1 MKKLTLAL
9 GIPAALVGGLALVLL
24 GNTFRKGSRQVEAP
38 PLDVSVDAGPVADTL
53 AAAVRIRTV
62 SHSDGTV
69 DHAAH
74 AELHQ
79 LLVDRFPRVHETL
92 HREVLGDTL
101 LYRWDGSDAALAPG
115 LLMAH
120 QDVVPVEDP
129 SVWTHGPFSG
139 AIVDGYVWGRG
150 TLDDKQNLIGQLA
163 AVEQLLGQGFA
174 PKRTLYFGFG
184 HDEEVGGR
192 GAQAIA
198 SHLERRDV
206 QLEFVLDEGGAVAVG
221 VMAGLSA
228 PVATIG
234 ISEKGYASVQIT
246 AKSEGGHSSMPPPH
260 SALGRV
266 AEALVAVES
275 HPLPARWDG
284 PTGVMLDTVGPDMD
298 FGLRLV
304 MANRWLLGPIVQ
316 SKMEAKRS
324 TNATLRTTTAVTMA
338 SGSPQDNV
346 LPQEA
351 KGVVNFRI
359 APGDT
364 TESVLQHVRSVTSE
378 HVEVSLYGQG
388 IASDPAPISRT
399 DGPAW
404 DALNRS
410 IRQTWPEAVVT
421 PYLTIGATDARH
433 LVGRSE
439 RVWRFSP
446 VASTSEDLARIHGID
461 ERISVEA
468 VGDLVAFYVRLLT
481 QVAGS

>member
-1 MKKLTLAL
+1 
-9 GIPAALVGGLALVLL
+9 
-24 GNTFRKGSRQVEAP
+24 
-38 PLDVSVDAGPVADTL
+38 
-53 AAAVRIRTV
+53 
-62 SHSDGTV
+62 
-69 DHAAH
+69 
-74 AELHQ
+74 
-79 LLVDRFPRVHETL
+79 
-92 HREVLGDTL
+92 
-101 LYRWDGSDAALAPG
+101 
-115 LLMAH
+115 
-120 QDVVPVEDP
+120 
-129 SVWTHGPFSG
+129 
-139 AIVDGYVWGRG
+139 
-150 TLDDKQNLIGQLA
+150 
-163 AVEQLLGQGFA
+163 
-174 PKRTLYFGFG
+174 
-184 HDEEVGGR
+184 
-192 GAQAIA
+192 
-198 SHLERRDV
+198 
-206 QLEFVLDEGGAVAVG
+206 
-221 VMAGLSA
+221 
-228 PVATIG
+228 
-234 ISEKGYASVQIT
+234 
-246 AKSEGGHSSMPPPH
+246 
-260 SALGRV
+260 
-266 AEALVAVES
+266 
-275 HPLPARWDG
+275 
-284 PTGVMLDTVGPDMD
+284 
-298 FGLRLV
+298 
-304 MANRWLLGPIVQ
+304 
-316 SKMEAKRS
+316 
-324 TNATLRTTTAVTMA
+324 
-338 SGSPQDNV
+338 V